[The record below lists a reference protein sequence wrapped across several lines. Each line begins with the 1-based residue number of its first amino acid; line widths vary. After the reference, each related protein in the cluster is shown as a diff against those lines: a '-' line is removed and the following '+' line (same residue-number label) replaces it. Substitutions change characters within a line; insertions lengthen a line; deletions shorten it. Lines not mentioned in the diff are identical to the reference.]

1 MATPKNKAT
10 AKHLIRLDD
19 GFEGDVTQ
27 LAKHIGL
34 SKSRTWELVNNH
46 VPKIKGHSYED
57 LGLWKLI
64 NIIQVISDD
73 EIFVGTAEEVAK
85 HFFYSRSTVDCM
97 VAKGAKLGG
106 RDLSVVGRR
115 WYKHEKQRQVQAN

>member
-1 MATPKNKAT
+1 MAMPKNQAITKR
-10 AKHLIRLDD
+10 LIRLDD

-34 SKSRTWELVNNH
+34 SKSRTWELINNH

-57 LGLWKLI
+57 LGVWKLT
-64 NIIQVISDD
+64 NVLKVTSDD

-97 VAKGAKLGG
+97 LAKGAKLGG
-106 RDLSVVGRR
+106 RDLRVVGRR
-115 WYKHEKQRQVQAN
+115 WYKHEKQRQVQS

>member
-1 MATPKNKAT
+1 MATPKNQAT
-10 AKHLIRLDD
+10 TKRLIRLDD
-19 GFEGDVTQ
+19 GFEGDITQ
-27 LAKHIGL
+27 VAKHIGL

-85 HFFYSRSTVDCM
+85 HLFYSRSTVDCM
-97 VAKGAKLGG
+97 LAKGAKLGG

-115 WYKHEKQRQVQAN
+115 WYKHEKQRQVQTN

>member
-1 MATPKNKAT
+1 MATPKSQAVNKR
-10 AKHLIRLDD
+10 LIRLDD